1 MYARLCPTTM
11 NDCDKN
17 NAIKKISKRDLLGIL
32 ALFIGFDFVHYENT
46 KNDQHFT
53 KTILAFSLIFGLP
66 PFFSGVIYPFNPNV
80 KA

>member
-17 NAIKKISKRDLLGIL
+17 NAVKKISKRDFLGML
-32 ALFIGFDFVHYENT
+32 ALFIGFDFVHDENT
-46 KNDQHFT
+46 KNVQLFT

-66 PFFSGVIYPFNPNV
+66 LFFSGVIYPFNPNV